1 MHKDQWFMLISD
13 MKEASAEANRLERHK
28 KRHLGG
34 IRFPLLLQNALE
46 DFYNWE
52 KGRRDTK
59 KTRPEEGLCTTL
71 IRRFGGNARR
81 ARYCSNGE
89 DMESHLSCSGP
100 FSILLLQHSNK

>member
-1 MHKDQWFMLISD
+1 MHKDQWFVLISD

-34 IRFPLLLQNALE
+34 IRFPWLLQNALE

-59 KTRPEEGLCTTL
+59 KQDQRKGSAPHLQGGLVAMQEGPGTVPMVRTWKA
-71 IRRFGGNARR
+71 I
-81 ARYCSNGE
+81 
-89 DMESHLSCSGP
+89 
-100 FSILLLQHSNK
+100 